1 MGAAGGSPF
10 SQLKESEAD
19 VLELTKTSTT
29 SQVNGRNDWSNMK
42 QQQFEEN
49 NSSAVDFFLFIA
61 SNYGLLYH
69 EDRFDGQKAKQV
81 VENELYRYANLWN
94 IETLHPVGQ
103 KQ

>member
-1 MGAAGGSPF
+1 
-10 SQLKESEAD
+10 
-19 VLELTKTSTT
+19 
-29 SQVNGRNDWSNMK
+29 MK

-81 VENELYRYANLWN
+81 VENELYRYANL
-94 IETLHPVGQ
+94 
-103 KQ
+103 